1 MTTLFAYL
9 RLMRPANLLTA
20 VADICLGY
28 AASGLLLKSSGLLNY
43 TPINFI
49 EFHWLIL
56 ATLGLYGGGV
66 VFNDVF
72 DYELDKKERPE
83 RSLPSGK
90 ASLWGATLLGV
101 FLLSF
106 GVFSASQVSWLSA
119 GIAVLVVF
127 LVILYDSLAKHHV
140 FFGPLVMGLCR
151 GGNLALGMS
160 IEPESLLLLWFLPL
174 IPIVYIAAITLISRG
189 EVQGGNRPALLLGF
203 GMYVLV
209 FLAIVGLGFYPRY
222 YLLYA
227 LPFGILFGFLI
238 LPPLRKAWIDL
249 QAKNVFK
256 AVKAGV
262 LALIVLDA
270 TLSAGFA
277 GWEYGLLVLLLLPIS
292 MGLARIFAV
301 T

>member
-28 AASGLLLKSSGLLNY
+28 AASGLLLKFTGLFNY
-43 TPINFI
+43 TPIDFI
-49 EFHWLIL
+49 GFHWLIW

-90 ASLWGATLLGV
+90 ASLLGATLLGI
-101 FLLSF
+101 FLLIF

-119 GIAVLVVF
+119 GIAGLVVVLV
-127 LVILYDSLAKHHV
+127 LLYDSLAKHHV

-160 IEPESLLLLWFLPL
+160 IAPESLLTLWFLPL

-189 EVQGGNRPALLLGF
+189 EVHGGNRPALLLGF

-209 FLAIVGLGFYPRY
+209 FLAIISLGFYPRY
-222 YLLYA
+222 HLLFA
-227 LPFGILFGFLI
+227 LPFGILFAFLI

-277 GWEYGLLVLLLLPIS
+277 GWEYGLVVLLLLPIS
-292 MGLARIFAV
+292 MFLARIFSV